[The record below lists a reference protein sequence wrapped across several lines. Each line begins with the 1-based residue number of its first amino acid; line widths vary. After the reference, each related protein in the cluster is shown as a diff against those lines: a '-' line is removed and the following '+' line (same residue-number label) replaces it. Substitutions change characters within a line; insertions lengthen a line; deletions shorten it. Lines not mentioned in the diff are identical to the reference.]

1 MTELELLIKGMIAG
15 LMIAAP
21 VGPVNILCI
30 NRTLTSGWK
39 SGVICGIGAAVGD
52 MFYGAVAGFSISLV
66 IQFLVRQQFW
76 INLVGSILLMVIGI
90 SYFFKQPKPLTP
102 QNDVGSTVYSNL
114 RLTFLLTLTNPTT
127 VLSFLA
133 VLAALGVRDHRVWWL
148 TVFLVVGVFWGSMAW
163 WVLLGSIVNHFRDR
177 FNGHLLLLMNRIA
190 GLAMIIFGLVVF
202 FFGRAR
208 L

>member
-39 SGVICGIGAAVGD
+39 SGVISGIGAAAAD

-66 IQFLVRQQFW
+66 IQFLVREQFW
-76 INLVGSILLMVIGI
+76 INLVGSVLLIVIGI
-90 SYFFKQPKPLTP
+90 SYFFKRPKPLTL
-102 QNDVGSTVYSNL
+102 QNEVSSNVYSNL

-163 WVLLGSIVNHFRDR
+163 WVLLSSIVSHFRDR
-177 FNGHLLLLMNRIA
+177 FNGRLLLLMNRIS
-190 GLAMIIFGLVVF
+190 GLTMVVF
-202 FFGRAR
+202 GVVVFLFGRAR

>member
-30 NRTLTSGWK
+30 NRTLTTGWK
-39 SGVICGIGAAVGD
+39 SGVICGIGAAAGD

-66 IQFLVRQQFW
+66 IQFLVREQFW
-76 INLVGSILLMVIGI
+76 INLVGSILLIVIGI
-90 SYFFKQPKPLTP
+90 SYFFKQPKPLTL
-102 QNDVGSTVYSNL
+102 QNEIGSTVYSNL

-163 WVLLGSIVNHFRDR
+163 WVLLSSIVNHFRGR
-177 FNGHLLLLMNRIA
+177 FNGRLLLLMNRSA
-190 GLAMIIFGLVVF
+190 GLAMVVFGLVVF
-202 FFGRAR
+202 LFGRER

>member
-1 MTELELLIKGMIAG
+1 MTELELLIKGMLAG

-39 SGVICGIGAAVGD
+39 AGVISGIGVAAAD

-66 IQFLVRQQFW
+66 LQFLVREQFW
-76 INLVGSILLMVIGI
+76 INLVGSILLIAIGI
-90 SYFFKQPKPLTP
+90 SYCFKQPKPLTL
-102 QNDVGSTVYSNL
+102 QNGISSSVYSNL

-163 WVLLGSIVNHFRDR
+163 WVLLSGIVSHFRDR
-177 FNGHLLLLMNRIA
+177 FNGRLLLLMNRIS
-190 GLAMIIFGLVVF
+190 GLAMVVF
-202 FFGRAR
+202 GVVIFLFGRAR